1 MPGCLLHLPLEAC
14 TTTFNLEKAVCNHG
28 CFMMAPNS
36 WIPST
41 QILQR
46 PLRLSNFST
55 SVVVS
60 ISHPPGNASIIVEV
74 HNTDNVSPE
83 DEKIILEQVA
93 RMLRI
98 SERDETDLREFQ
110 NLHPEAK
117 EKGFGR
123 SFRSP
128 TIFEDAIKSILLCNC
143 TWKRSLDMAKALC
156 ELQSQLANG
165 LISMECED
173 LNKKSLHKGSKR
185 KRVTEKLTEDKKCA
199 EDCSDSQM
207 LNGKNT
213 TSLGNFPSS
222 RELVSLDEYF
232 LKKHCN
238 LGYRAKRIL
247 QLAKRVES
255 GKLDLQKFEK
265 ESNSVSAQ
273 EVYAKLKRVKGFGPF
288 ACANLMMCMGFY
300 EMVPMDSE
308 TRRHLQQVLASIIS
322 LPSYMWIYN
331 EVFDL
336 VEDYEKKF
344 GKLSE
349 LPSSSYHI
357 VTSTRSDSGEP
368 FLQRR
373 HT

>member
-1 MPGCLLHLPLEAC
+1 
-14 TTTFNLEKAVCNHG
+14 
-28 CFMMAPNS
+28 MMAPNS

-74 HNTDNVSPE
+74 HNTDNVSPQ
-83 DEKIILEQVA
+83 DEKIILVFLSL
-93 RMLRI
+93 M
-98 SERDETDLREFQ
+98 EFQ

-123 SFRSP
+123 SSHSP

-165 LISMECED
+165 LISMKCED
-173 LNKKSLHKGSKR
+173 LNKKSSNKGSKR

-207 LNGKNT
+207 LNGKNA

-265 ESNSVSAQ
+265 ESNSISAQ
-273 EVYAKLKRVKGFGPF
+273 EVYVKLKRVKGFGQF
-288 ACANLMMCMGFY
+288 ACANLMMCMGYY

-308 TRRHLQQVLASIIS
+308 TRRHLQQVLTSITS

-331 EVFDL
+331 DVYIDVIVF
-336 VEDYEKKF
+336 
-344 GKLSE
+344 
-349 LPSSSYHI
+349 
-357 VTSTRSDSGEP
+357 
-368 FLQRR
+368 
-373 HT
+373 